1 MNNTGLP
8 RIVVSALLHA
18 SIAQLVEHRSRK
30 AGVISSILV
39 AGTMISQ
46 VAALC
51 GYFYLGVATFWPH
64 FGHKLSRPIFASV
77 HGTGV

>member
-1 MNNTGLP
+1 MGLP

-51 GYFYLGVATFWPH
+51 GYFLLLDGDYP
-64 FGHKLSRPIFASV
+64 RIFVIRSSQSNLCETTALWWV
-77 HGTGV
+77 